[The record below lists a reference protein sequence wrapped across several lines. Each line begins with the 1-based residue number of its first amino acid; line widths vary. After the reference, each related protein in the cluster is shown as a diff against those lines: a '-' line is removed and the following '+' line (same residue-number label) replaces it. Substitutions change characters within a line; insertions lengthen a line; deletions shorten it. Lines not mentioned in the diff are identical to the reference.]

1 MQTRHTRLIIS
12 LAMLLVTGW
21 SAAHD
26 HNRDWEDDD
35 HSYDRARRANQRGE
49 ILDLA
54 EIYTRAAA
62 QVPGRVLEAE
72 LEKELGRWVYELK
85 ILDTRGRVRELKLD
99 ARTGKIVSEEDR

>member
-1 MQTRHTRLIIS
+1 MQTRHTRLILS
-12 LAMLLVTGW
+12 LAMLLTAGW

-54 EIYTRAAA
+54 EIYRRAAA

-72 LEKELGRWVYELK
+72 LEKEHGRWVYELQ
-85 ILDTRGRVRELKLD
+85 ILDPSGRLRELKLD
-99 ARTGKIVSEEDR
+99 ARTGKIFKQEGD